1 MTTTTLLIHFGA
13 PTLFISLSMGVAA
26 WISCKRQKEFPR
38 RLTWVTGWALTGLS
52 IAASLAIAAWMM
64 NTDFVASHASLVW
77 PFCLGLVALNGKP
90 LIGTGLLLVG
100 LMGVQNGLYYAL
112 LAALTWVILRALWVR
127 QDDPVPLSMVL
138 LLRKA
143 HSFRDEELRMAAEK
157 AWGTS
162 FAGRDESKH
171 FVVQS
176 GPITLIKVG
185 PHVLNVFNSDRPYI
199 EVPRDNVGWLPEM
212 SQRQALAEHNAC
224 TGVDYMNGDADVGLG
239 HSVLAKLV
247 AEMVDANCTGVYIL
261 REKRV
266 IPNDES
272 LYRELQNLVSS
283 RDSGVVAGS

>member
-1 MTTTTLLIHFGA
+1 MTTTTFFIHFGA
-13 PTLFISLSMGVAA
+13 PTLFISLCMGVVA

-38 RLTWVTGWALTGLS
+38 RLTWVTGWAFTGFS

-77 PFCLGLVALNGKP
+77 PFCLSLVALNGKP
-90 LIGTGLLLVG
+90 LIATGLLLVG

-112 LAALTWVILRALWVR
+112 LAALMLVILRALWVR
-127 QDDPVPLSMVL
+127 QDPVPLSMVL

-143 HSFRDEELRMAAEK
+143 HFFRDEELRMAAEK
-157 AWGTS
+157 AWGIS
-162 FAGRDESKH
+162 FAERDESKH

-176 GPITLIKVG
+176 GRITLIKVG

-199 EVPRDNVGWLPEM
+199 EVPGDNAGWLPEM

-224 TGVDYMNGDADVGLG
+224 TGVDYMNGTDVGLG
-239 HSVLAKLV
+239 HSVIAKLV

-272 LYRELQNLVSS
+272 LYRELQKLASS
-283 RDSGVVAGS
+283 SDSRVVVGN